1 MRLHAKVAIVKIIG
15 ELPMIH
21 SICGTLHTILIK
33 SVTIFKKSFVNLSVK
48 EMMEKCKSELTGLA
62 SVKGGRGLINTLL
75 KIVRLIQAKA
85 PTKSDVKVVKYF
97 SKKIFHLVTHS
108 GMGHTIKYLKTC
120 GVMLQ
125 QFVAKDTTGASSR
138 SIGKVAVACS
148 RSGLPTII
156 PAQQRLLIR
165 RGDVNAI
172 KL

>member
-1 MRLHAKVAIVKIIG
+1 MRLHAKVAIAKIIG

-21 SICGTLHTILIK
+21 SICGTLHTILIY
-33 SVTIFKKSFVNLSVK
+33 SVTIFNKSFLNLSVK

-62 SVKGGRGLINTLL
+62 SVKGGRGLINVLL
-75 KIVRLIQAKA
+75 KIIRLIQAKA

-97 SKKIFHLVTHS
+97 CKEIFHLVTLS

-125 QFVAKDTTGASSR
+125 QYVARDTTGASSR
-138 SIGKVAVACS
+138 SIGKVAVACT
-148 RSGLPTII
+148 RAGLPTII

-165 RGDVNAI
+165 KGDVNTI